1 LASGNPELNED
12 MRCAIQDKL
21 GYLNKVLVE
30 KCKKRDKEIEN
41 RFNFKWETYLIF
53 VLSTLLIGIIG
64 LACCLI
70 HYSLNENAATHN
82 KKISE
87 EINISELNSSDSPFQ
102 LGKFLV
108 WNQLYWFGFI
118 LCMLESAI
126 FEIFNSVLLLHSYY
140 LEIFQ

>member
-1 LASGNPELNED
+1 
-12 MRCAIQDKL
+12 MKQAIQTKLDGINKYLKDKC
-21 GYLNKVLVE
+21 E
-30 KCKKRDKEIEN
+30 KRDEEIKN
-41 RFNFKWETYLIF
+41 RFDFKWKTYLIF

-70 HYSLNENAATHN
+70 HYSLNESAATDSSVYSGTDSF
-82 KKISE
+82 KI
-87 EINISELNSSDSPFQ
+87 NELNSSDSSFK
-102 LGKFLV
+102 LGKYLV

-140 LEIFQ
+140 LEIFR